1 MPHQPSD
8 PEVVFETFVRNANA
22 VGALSR
28 TARTTGRP
36 GADPTPP
43 PAPLRK
49 AAAAAPVRGPGEDT
63 QLRQAEALVPEVR
76 RISAPPEPI
85 PEGSIDGQVPAGEL
99 DRTLTDMAVLVRY
112 GHHDEARSKLE
123 ALVDRYPRD
132 LLLLR
137 RVAEF
142 YVEHRRAAE
151 AKEAFFRLAAGL
163 FQQGNQVGMRKAL
176 DQVLVLDPGN
186 ERARRLIDLLERRA
200 LRSGMHGLP

>member
-1 MPHQPSD
+1 MVPHLPSD
-8 PEVVFETFVRNANA
+8 PEAVFEAFVRNANA

-36 GADPTPP
+36 GADATPPLAALRNP
-43 PAPLRK
+43 PAP
-49 AAAAAPVRGPGEDT
+49 PRGPGEAT
-63 QLRQAEALVPEVR
+63 QMRQAEAVVPEVR

-112 GHHDEARSKLE
+112 GHHGEASAKLR
-123 ALVDRYPRD
+123 ALVERYPRD
-132 LLLLR
+132 LLLVR

-142 YVEHRRAAE
+142 YVEHRRIAE
-151 AKEAFFRLAAGL
+151 AKESFFQLAAGL

-176 DQVLVLDPGN
+176 EQVLVLDPEN
-186 ERARRLIDLLERRA
+186 ERASRLLDLLDRRA
-200 LRSGMHGLP
+200 LRSGTHGLP